1 LEFSKSSSLS
11 EKDIERVSNF
21 ILATKSHL
29 SCESTD
35 KDLLLF
41 LDFDLLVLGSS
52 KEEYVRFPFSN
63 ATIRWNTQAI
73 S

>member
-1 LEFSKSSSLS
+1 LEFSKSSALN
-11 EKDIERVSNF
+11 ETDIERVSNF

-29 SCESTD
+29 LCESTD

-52 KEEYVRFPFSN
+52 KEEYVGNIFLN
-63 ATIRWNTQAI
+63 NRWNMPTI